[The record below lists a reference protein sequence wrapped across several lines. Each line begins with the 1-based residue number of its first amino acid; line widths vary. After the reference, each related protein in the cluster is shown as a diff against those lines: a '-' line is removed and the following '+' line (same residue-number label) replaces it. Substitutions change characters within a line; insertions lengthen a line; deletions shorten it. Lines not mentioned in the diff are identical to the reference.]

1 MDALDNAVRMSGAD
15 AYLIYASSEDAD
27 MRYLSG
33 FATNDPFIYFKKPGR
48 RGTIIVSQME
58 HPRAVRESTA
68 AVMTRAQ
75 AGLVEILK
83 TEKDPWRA
91 TAQMILGQVQK
102 KILVPPKFPLAL
114 ARALQGSVE
123 LIVDDTALQSVRAV
137 KNRAEI
143 AAIKNVQRVT
153 ESAIDLGISLIK
165 GSTVKKGILVSGGE
179 PLTSERVRAA
189 MHAVLIGHGCSAKD
203 TIVSCGEDAAIPH
216 CMGTGALRARQP
228 IVLDMFPRHDQSGYF
243 SDMTRTV
250 SKGKP
255 GTKVLDMHEVVCEA
269 QDLAVRE
276 MREGVS
282 GSEVH
287 QMVVDFFKTHGYG
300 SATTGFVHNLG
311 HGIGLE
317 VHEPPSLGPSGT
329 RLAAGNVITVEPGLY
344 YPGVGGVRFEDI
356 GVVTK
361 KGFTRFTHYPRD
373 LVV

>member
-1 MDALDNAVRMSGAD
+1 MDALDNAVRTSGAD

-48 RGTIIVSQME
+48 HGTIIVSQME
-58 HPRAVRESTA
+58 YARAVRESKA

-83 TEKDPWRA
+83 TENDPWRA
-91 TAQMILGQVQK
+91 TAQMITGQVQGK
-102 KILVPPKFPLAL
+102 LLVPPEFPLAL
-114 ARALQGSVE
+114 ARALQESVE
-123 LIVDDTALQSVRAV
+123 LIVDHTAVQSMRAV
-137 KNRAEI
+137 KSPKELS
-143 AAIKNVQRVT
+143 AIRKVQQVT

-165 GSTVKKGILVSGGE
+165 GSAVRKGILVSGGE

-216 CMGTGALRARQP
+216 CMGTGALKARQP

-255 GTKVLDMHEVVCEA
+255 GPKVVDMHAVVCEA
-269 QDLAVRE
+269 QDLAVGALRQ
-276 MREGVS
+276 GAS
-282 GSEVH
+282 CPEVH
-287 QMVVDFFKTHGYG
+287 QTVVDFFKDQGFG
-300 SATTGFVHNLG
+300 NGTTGFVHNLG

-329 RLAAGNVITVEPGLY
+329 LLAAGNVITVEPGLY
-344 YPGVGGVRFEDI
+344 YPGVGGVRLEDI

-361 KGFTRFTHYPRD
+361 KGFTRFTRYPRD